1 MAIKRC
7 TEGFTIWDKSGAPV
21 SFAAGQL
28 VDEKHPILKT
38 HRHLFDDPATVA
50 RPAPAE
56 LKAKPVEE
64 ATANPGEQRN
74 LTPPTEVGGD
84 PEPKADGQADAKP
97 FDPSAHHAP
106 EVLAYLDGVDEDE
119 RARVLAA
126 EAGGKKRKSILGDNP
141 AAE

>member
-7 TEGFTIWDKSGAPV
+7 SESFTIWRDGAPV
-21 SFAAGQL
+21 AFVAGQL
-28 VDEKHPILKT
+28 IDEKHPILKT
-38 HRHLFDDPATVA
+38 HGHLFDDPATVP

-56 LKAKPVEE
+56 LTATPVEE

-74 LTPPTEVGGD
+74 LTPPTAVGDG
-84 PEPKADGQADAKP
+84 PKADGKP
-97 FDPSAHHAP
+97 FDPSEHHAP

-119 RARVLAA
+119 RARILAA
-126 EAGGKKRKSILGDNP
+126 EAGGKKRKSILGDTP